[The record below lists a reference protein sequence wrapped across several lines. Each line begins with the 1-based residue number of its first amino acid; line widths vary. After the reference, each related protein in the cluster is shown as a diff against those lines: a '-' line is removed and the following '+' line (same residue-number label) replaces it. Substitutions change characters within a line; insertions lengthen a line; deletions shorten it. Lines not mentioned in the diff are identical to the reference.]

1 MDGVTEAGTAIET
14 AAGTGCGN
22 DGPPV
27 GPEAYRGY
35 THCGSLRAGD
45 VGRRV
50 TLKGWVGRRRDH
62 GGLIFIDLRDR
73 YGLTQVV
80 FNPERSAGAHA
91 VASEVRGEYVLEVGG
106 EVVARPEGT
115 VNPGLPT
122 GAIEVDAREATI
134 LNRAETPPFP
144 IRDDIDVDEGLRL
157 TYRYLDLRRPQM
169 QRHLVLRHAAV
180 KYIRDFLSA
189 RGFVEVETPIMIK
202 STPEGARD
210 YLVPSRLYPGEFYA
224 LPQSPQQL
232 KQLLMVAG
240 LDRYFQIARCF
251 RDEDQRADRQ
261 PEFTQLDLEM
271 SFVGQEDVLRLT
283 EDLFASLV
291 KAVTPGLRL
300 KYDPFRRLTF
310 REAFDRYG
318 SDKPDLRFEM
328 AIEDVS
334 EEVRGSRFGVFAQT
348 VAGGGVVR
356 GINAPGQASYTRKQ
370 LEELTATARGF
381 GARGLAWLALEG
393 GEGGVL
399 TARSPIAKFFSAGE
413 IGALA
418 ARFGAG
424 PGDLLL
430 FVADKRE
437 VAGETLGRLRA
448 GLGLRLFPLDPD
460 ELAFAWVT
468 EFPLLE
474 WDAEAGRWDA
484 VHHPFTT
491 PLPEDLPLLETNP
504 GAARAAAYDL
514 VLNGYEVGGGS
525 IRIHR
530 RELQERLFGLL
541 GYSREDAWGRFGHLL
556 RAFEYGTPPH
566 GGIAPGIDRLVM
578 ILAGVENIREVMA
591 FPKTQT
597 ARDLMTDAPS
607 AVGPEQLRELH
618 LAIVKPPEGRE

>member
-1 MDGVTEAGTAIET
+1 MDGATDTQQPQPT
-14 AAGTGCGN
+14 TTHP
-22 DGPPV
+22 DGLPT
-27 GPEAYRGY
+27 GPEAYRAY
-35 THCGSLRAGD
+35 THCGSLRAAD
-45 VGRRV
+45 VGRQA

-73 YGLTQVV
+73 HGITQIV
-80 FNPERSAGAHA
+80 FNPAESADAHA
-91 VASEVRGEYVLEVGG
+91 VASEVRPEYVLEVAGA
-106 EVVARPEGT
+106 VVARPEGT
-115 VNPGLPT
+115 VNPALPT
-122 GAIEVDAREATI
+122 GAIEVDAHRATI
-134 LNRAETPPFP
+134 LARAETPFFP
-144 IRDDIDVDEGLRL
+144 IRDDIEVDEGLRL
-157 TYRYLDLRRPQM
+157 TYRYLDLRRPVM
-169 QRHLVLRHAAV
+169 QRQLVLRHQAV

-189 RGFVEVETPIMIK
+189 RGFVEIETPILIK

-240 LDRYFQIARCF
+240 MDRYFQIARCF

-283 EDLFASLV
+283 EDLFASMAKTLTA
-291 KAVTPGLRL
+291 KRL

-334 EEVRGSRFGVFAQT
+334 EQVRGSRFGVFANT

-356 GINAPGQASYTRKQ
+356 GIKAPGQAGYTRKQ
-370 LEELTATARGF
+370 LDDLTATARQF
-381 GARGLAWLALEG
+381 GAKGLAWLALEAG
-393 GEGGVL
+393 GDGAL
-399 TARSPIAKFFSAGE
+399 AARSPIAKFFSPAE
-413 IGALA
+413 IAALA
-418 ARFGAG
+418 ARFDAG

-430 FVADKRE
+430 FVADSRA

-448 GLGLRLFPLDPD
+448 QLGPQLFPLDDD

-484 VHHPFTT
+484 VHHPFTA
-491 PLPEDLPLLETNP
+491 PLPQDAHLLATDP

-525 IRIHR
+525 IRIHDR
-530 RELQERLFGLL
+530 AQQEQLFGLL
-541 GYSREDAWGRFGHLL
+541 GYSREDAWARFGHLL
-556 RAFEYGTPPH
+556 RAFEYGVPPH

-578 ILAGVENIREVMA
+578 VLAGAPNIREVMA
-591 FPKTQT
+591 FPKSQG

-607 AVGPEQLRELH
+607 TVSPDQLRDLH
-618 LAIVKPPEGRE
+618 LAITPPPDGPDQR